1 MLEMFLCSIV
11 VAVILF
17 GVYFGFCAKK
27 IRGINKEIER
37 ILNSQDIISD
47 LGNSKLLS
55 AAWKNFERTLIKL
68 PDKTYSTTDAA
79 EFFNQ
84 QSLTRGMNMTFWQ
97 SYGGIFTGLGILG
110 TFLGLTVGLSR
121 VVIPK
126 DNDVEVLK
134 TSIAQ
139 LLSGV
144 ETAFVTSLVGI
155 GAALIY
161 SGVHHYLLVKLQKN
175 IQTLADKLDET
186 FPRRSVEDWLAE
198 SHIESQSQTT
208 TLKSINDTAAN
219 TYAESQSQTTVLKN
233 IGEDVAQA
241 IYDGLDERMNAAVET
256 LCNKLEGKLLPQV
269 DRICAAI
276 DNLGKGGS
284 EALGDIFT
292 KGVGS
297 QMDRFSAALDKFSD
311 KAETIMTNAQ
321 EVSRIM
327 NEQLLNTLKTL
338 DETLKQQAKASAAER
353 DEASKQFLATLKSL
367 TDTLN
372 EVAEKIKTQQEDSGK
387 GFAELLKAT
396 LDNFNATMAQILAGA
411 QSKSDGMNQKFL
423 DTLESLT
430 TTLND
435 LAEKIKTQQQET
447 ADGFAQML
455 TASLNNFN
463 EVMKK
468 ILAKAQSDADKNND
482 TNQKAS
488 EQFLL
493 TLAGLGKTLQDVV
506 DKFKQQQTGTLG
518 NFETLINNLIA
529 NLEKFTNKQQEF
541 LRNAANA
548 NSVRISEAVN
558 AFREIVDNHNATIKK
573 TFGEVQKLLNETE
586 TYLDLINDASTS
598 LKQAANPVKE
608 STLQLSRNLTETS
621 AQMKTLAT
629 ANQTTRD
636 NLASLSTQLD
646 TFVKNFNGIADELE
660 RSTKIIHD
668 SLDNYNIK
676 TSKELSDA
684 LTKFGS
690 TMAEALGG
698 LDEAVSDFSDAVV
711 YVKQKRR

>member
-11 VAVILF
+11 FAVILF
-17 GVYFGFCAKK
+17 RVYFGFCAKK

-68 PDKTYSTTDAA
+68 PSKTYSTTDAA

-84 QSLTRGMNMTFWQ
+84 QGLTRGMNMTFWQ
-97 SYGGIFTGLGILG
+97 NYGGIFTGLGILG

-155 GAALIY
+155 GAALFY
-161 SGVHHYLLVKLQKN
+161 SWIHHALLVKFNKN
-175 IQTLADKLDET
+175 VQTLADKLDEA

-219 TYAESQSQTTVLKN
+219 TYAESQSQTTALQNIDIEAKEQTTALKN
-233 IGEDVAQA
+233 IGEQVAEA
-241 IYDGLDERMNAAVET
+241 IHNALDEKLAEYVES
-256 LCNKLEGKLLPQV
+256 
-269 DRICAAI
+269 ICAAI
-276 DNLGKGGS
+276 DNLGKGAATGLNDTLS
-284 EALGDIFT
+284 KVAGA
-292 KGVGS
+292 
-297 QMDRFSAALDKFSD
+297 QMDRFSVVLDKFSD

-372 EVAEKIKTQQEDSGK
+372 EVAEKIRTQQEDSGK

-430 TTLND
+430 ITLND

-493 TLAGLGKTLQDVV
+493 TLVGLGKTLQDVV

-558 AFREIVDNHNATIKK
+558 AFREIVDNHNATTKK

-621 AQMKTLAT
+621 AQMKDLAN
-629 ANQTTRD
+629 ANQTTSD
-636 NLASLSTQLD
+636 NLASLSTRLD

-684 LTKFGS
+684 LTKFGN

-698 LDEAVSDFSDAVV
+698 LDEAVSDFSDAVG
-711 YVKQKRR
+711 YVKQRRR